1 MGFDVT
7 ASDNHPLVKEFLN
20 QNILNNNL
28 SPIKYE
34 TGDWNIENPL
44 LGDFDFIIG
53 SDILYEPSHAKLVS
67 AFIDAHSSKSV
78 EVVIVDP
85 NRSNSSKFI
94 AKMDA
99 LGYSHEYEPFI
110 YPTDYGVFIR
120 GRILYFHR

>member
-1 MGFDVT
+1 MGFNVT
-7 ASDNHPLVKEFLN
+7 ASDNHPLVKEFLD
-20 QNILNNNL
+20 QNILNNKL

-44 LGDFDFIIG
+44 LGKFDFIIG

-67 AFIDAHSSKSV
+67 AFIDAHSSKRV
-78 EVVIVDP
+78 EVIIVDP
-85 NRSNSSKFI
+85 NRSNRSKFI

-99 LGYSHEYEPFI
+99 LGYSHNYEPFI
-110 YPTDYGVFIR
+110 YTTDYGVLIR